1 MPWVSKGE
9 TVTLLRA
16 TSSGERDALGV
27 VIPGLPMEIP
37 LEHCVV
43 APRMERAVLSAGG
56 ADQQARDTTIL
67 GWTVY
72 APPGSDVLTT
82 DRVVIR
88 GVTCEITGEAG
99 DFGTSP
105 WTDTRGPVQFAARRV
120 MG

>member
-1 MPWVSKGE
+1 MTWVSRGE

-16 TSSGERDALGV
+16 NPTSQRDELGV
-27 VIPGLPMEIP
+27 VIPGIRMEIP

-43 APRMERAVLSAGG
+43 APRMERAVLSVGG

-82 DRVVIR
+82 DRVVVR

-99 DFGTSP
+99 DFGSSP

-120 MG
+120 SG

>member
-1 MPWVSKGE
+1 MSWVSKGE

-16 TSSGERDALGV
+16 TTSGERDELGV
-27 VIPGLPMEIP
+27 VIPGLRMEIP

-72 APPGSDVLTT
+72 APPGSEILTT

-120 MG
+120 SG